1 MMDIDLFDKI
11 FVDVDGC
18 LLDSVEAM
26 VRLLNEKHGTNAK
39 SSDIVS
45 WNFNEVKSD
54 LTTKDI
60 EDLFNNPK
68 FFEIVEFYDGAIEFL
83 TKYRHKIIL
92 FSKGNCDNIKHK
104 REFFD
109 AYGFSD
115 ITLIGFPLNI
125 SKGFLDMQYNG
136 RSLFIDDCTTN
147 LMDSNA
153 NLKVQFKPSDVDT
166 EWSRDWNGMV
176 IKNWLTL
183 M

>member
-45 WNFNEVKSD
+45 WNFCEVKSD

-147 LMDSNA
+147 LTDSNA
-153 NLKVQFKPSDVDT
+153 NLKVQFKPSDVQT

>member
-11 FVDVDGC
+11 FLDVDGV
-18 LLDSVEAM
+18 LLDSISSM

-147 LMDSNA
+147 LIDSNA
-153 NLKVQFKPSDVDT
+153 NLKVQFKPSDTDT
-166 EWSRDWNGMV
+166 EWSRNWNGMV